1 MSDDPNQ
8 NVLDYLREQFARMH
22 LRFDRI
28 DADVL
33 NLKVRMS
40 AVEVELGHLRIGIG
54 EVNGRIDRM
63 ETRLDRIERRL
74 DLTDVTP

>member
-1 MSDDPNQ
+1 
-8 NVLDYLREQFARMH
+8 MH
-22 LRFDRI
+22 QRFDRI
-28 DADVL
+28 DADIL

-40 AVEVELGHLRIGIG
+40 AVVVELGHLRMGLG

-74 DLTDVTP
+74 DLADA